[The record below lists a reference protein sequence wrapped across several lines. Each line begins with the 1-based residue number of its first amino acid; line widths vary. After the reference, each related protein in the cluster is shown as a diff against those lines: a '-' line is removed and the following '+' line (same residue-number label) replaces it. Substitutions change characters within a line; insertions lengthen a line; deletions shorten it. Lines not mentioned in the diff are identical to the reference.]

1 MSSSNVLIYGANG
14 YTGELIAR
22 LASSY
27 QLKPTLAGRNEFSV
41 KKLANTLLLP
51 YLIVELDDSKKLD
64 EIVSQFSLVINAA
77 GPFSKTA
84 KFMVESCLR
93 NSVHYTDIN
102 GDISCFELVKEYNL
116 QAIEKNCMLMPGV
129 GFDVVPTDCVA
140 QLLHENLPDAVDLK
154 IAFATVGS
162 TISHGTANTMTE
174 KMGEA
179 GARRVNGV
187 IVSAK
192 LGEHGMMVDFGDK
205 NLFCMS
211 IPWGDISTAFQT
223 TGIPNIE
230 TFTCVNPMLYKQLK
244 YQKIFNWLLRTAAVR
259 RYAKNKIKSRPA
271 GPSQSMRDN
280 GKCFVW
286 GKATNL
292 AGDIKEALLNGPE
305 GYSFTAHSTLIIAKE
320 ILNGNWKAG
329 YQTPAGWYGYKLAEK
344 IPGVKISLR

>member
-1 MSSSNVLIYGANG
+1 MSDTKVLIYGANG

-27 QLKPTLAGRNEFSV
+27 NLKPTLGGRNEFFI
-41 KKLANTLLLP
+41 KKLANTLELP
-51 YLIVELDDSKKLD
+51 YKIVELNDIEKLD
-64 EIVSQFSLVINAA
+64 QIVSQFSLVINAA
-77 GPFSKTA
+77 GPFSQTA
-84 KFMVESCLR
+84 KFMVESCIR

-102 GDISCFELVKEYNL
+102 GDISCFELVKEYNQ

-129 GFDVVPTDCVA
+129 GFDVVPTDCIA
-140 QLLHENLPDAVDLK
+140 QLLHENLTDAVDLK

-174 KMGEA
+174 KMGEG

-187 IVSAK
+187 IVSAN
-192 LGEHGMMVDFGDK
+192 LGEHGMMVDFGEK

-230 TFTCVNPMLYKQLK
+230 TFTCVNPILYKRLK
-244 YQKIFNWLLRTAAVR
+244 YQKIFNWLLRTSAAR
-259 RYAKNKIKSRPA
+259 RYAKNKIKNRPA
-271 GPSQSMRDN
+271 GPSQSMREN

-292 AGDIKEALLNGPE
+292 AGETKEALLNGPE
-305 GYSFTAHSTLIIAKE
+305 GYAFTAHSSLIIAKK
-320 ILNGNWKAG
+320 ILSGNWKAG
-329 YQTPAGWYGYKLAEK
+329 YQTPAGCYGFKLAEK
-344 IPGVKISLR
+344 VPGVKISMR